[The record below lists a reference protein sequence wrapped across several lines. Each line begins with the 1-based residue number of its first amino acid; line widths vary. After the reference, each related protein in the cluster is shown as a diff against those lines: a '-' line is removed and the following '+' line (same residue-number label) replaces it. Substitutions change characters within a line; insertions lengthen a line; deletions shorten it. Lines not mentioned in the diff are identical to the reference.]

1 MNTQPLRH
9 SRTDRRATIL
19 EVAREIFLHE
29 GYAAASMSSIA
40 AQAGG
45 SKGTL
50 YNYFP
55 SKESLFAALIEAE
68 CESELWITPNS
79 DAEAADVES
88 VLADIGGRFL
98 NFVLTDKIQ
107 TLHRLVIAECERFP
121 ELGRAF
127 YENGPRQGISI
138 LAGWMASEI
147 EAARLAAGDP
157 EAMAMVFLELCKAG
171 LHQRRL
177 WNIEPEPSEAAKA
190 ANVAEAVRIF
200 MAAYGKAAARPDAT
214 R

>member
-1 MNTQPLRH
+1 
-9 SRTDRRATIL
+9 
-19 EVAREIFLHE
+19 
-29 GYAAASMSSIA
+29 MSSIA

-55 SKESLFAALIEAE
+55 SKELLFAALIEAE

-79 DAEAADVES
+79 DTEAADVES
-88 VLADIGGRFL
+88 VLSDIGGRFL
-98 NFVLTDKIQ
+98 NFVLADKIQ

-127 YENGPRQGISI
+127 YENGPRQCIGII
-138 LAGWMASEI
+138 AGWIAREI
-147 EAARLAAGDP
+147 DAGRLGVGDP
-157 EAMAMVFLELCKAG
+157 EAMAVVFLELCKAG

-177 WNIEPEPSEAAKA
+177 WNIEPEPSTAAKA
-190 ANVAEAVRIF
+190 ANVAEAVRVF
-200 MAAYGKAAARPDAT
+200 MAAYGKDAARPGAT
-214 R
+214 H